1 MTYLPVNEE
10 GIISVDDLK
19 EAITD
24 ETILITI
31 MHANNELG
39 TIQPI
44 EEIGKIAR
52 EKGIKFHTDAVQSFG
67 KIEVDVEKLNVD
79 LLSLSSHKIN
89 GPKGVGA
96 LYIKKGT
103 RVVPLIHGGGQ
114 ERGIRSGT
122 ENVPGIVG
130 FGKACQLAAENLDA
144 HYEKLSSIRDELIEK
159 VLTTIPEAYLNGSEE
174 IRLPNLV
181 NFRFKAIEL
190 WNHSLKL
197 LARMNSNLARFIT
210 GIEIHPGATFGKR
223 VFIDH
228 GMGVV
233 VGETAIVGDDVLIY
247 QGVILG
253 GTSTEKTKRHPTIE
267 DGVIIGAG
275 AKVMG
280 NITIGKYSKIGTGAV
295 VLKDVPWKI

>member
-1 MTYLPVNEE
+1 MFDGLRSE
-10 GIISVDDLK
+10 
-19 EAITD
+19 
-24 ETILITI
+24 
-31 MHANNELG
+31 
-39 TIQPI
+39 IQAVKDKDPAARSTL
-44 EEIGKIAR
+44 EIFLCYPGFYALL
-52 EKGIKFHTDAVQSFG
+52 FHRV
-67 KIEVDVEKLNVD
+67 
-79 LLSLSSHKIN
+79 SHW
-89 GPKGVGA
+89 
-96 LYIKKGT
+96 
-103 RVVPLIHGGGQ
+103 
-114 ERGIRSGT
+114 
-122 ENVPGIVG
+122 
-130 FGKACQLAAENLDA
+130 
-144 HYEKLSSIRDELIEK
+144 
-159 VLTTIPEAYLNGSEE
+159 
-174 IRLPNLV
+174 
-181 NFRFKAIEL
+181 L

-267 DGVIIGAG
+267 EGVIIGAG

-295 VLKDVPWKI
+295 VLKDVPPESTCVGVPGRIVKHKGVRKKVDLDHDKLPDPVADAFKTIEKHLQDNDKRFEILFDKHEICLTEDIRDEQEDLEDLFKK

>member
-1 MTYLPVNEE
+1 MFDGLRSEIQAVKDKDPAARSTLEIFLCYP
-10 GIISVDDLK
+10 GFY
-19 EAITD
+19 A
-24 ETILITI
+24 LI
-31 MHANNELG
+31 
-39 TIQPI
+39 
-44 EEIGKIAR
+44 
-52 EKGIKFHTDAVQSFG
+52 FHRV
-67 KIEVDVEKLNVD
+67 
-79 LLSLSSHKIN
+79 SHW
-89 GPKGVGA
+89 
-96 LYIKKGT
+96 
-103 RVVPLIHGGGQ
+103 
-114 ERGIRSGT
+114 
-122 ENVPGIVG
+122 
-130 FGKACQLAAENLDA
+130 
-144 HYEKLSSIRDELIEK
+144 
-159 VLTTIPEAYLNGSEE
+159 
-174 IRLPNLV
+174 
-181 NFRFKAIEL
+181 L

-295 VLKDVPWKI
+295 VLKDVPPESTCVGVPGRIVKHKGVRKRVDLDHDKLPDPVADAFRTIEKHLQDNDKRFEILFDKHEICLAEDIRDEQEDLEDLFKK

>member
-1 MTYLPVNEE
+1 MFDGLRSEIQAVKDKDPAARSTLEIFLCYP
-10 GIISVDDLK
+10 GFY
-19 EAITD
+19 A
-24 ETILITI
+24 LI
-31 MHANNELG
+31 
-39 TIQPI
+39 
-44 EEIGKIAR
+44 
-52 EKGIKFHTDAVQSFG
+52 FHRV
-67 KIEVDVEKLNVD
+67 
-79 LLSLSSHKIN
+79 SHW
-89 GPKGVGA
+89 
-96 LYIKKGT
+96 
-103 RVVPLIHGGGQ
+103 
-114 ERGIRSGT
+114 
-122 ENVPGIVG
+122 
-130 FGKACQLAAENLDA
+130 
-144 HYEKLSSIRDELIEK
+144 
-159 VLTTIPEAYLNGSEE
+159 
-174 IRLPNLV
+174 
-181 NFRFKAIEL
+181 L

-210 GIEIHPGATFGKR
+210 GIDIHPGATFGKR

-295 VLKDVPWKI
+295 VLKDVPPESTCVGVPGRIVQHKGVRKKVDLDHDKLPDPVADAFRTIEKHLQDNDKRFEILFDKHEICLAEDIRDEQEDLEDLFKK

>member
-1 MTYLPVNEE
+1 MFDGLR
-10 GIISVDDLK
+10 S
-19 EAITD
+19 
-24 ETILITI
+24 
-31 MHANNELG
+31 
-39 TIQPI
+39 
-44 EEIGKIAR
+44 EI
-52 EKGIKFHTDAVQSFG
+52 
-67 KIEVDVEKLNVD
+67 
-79 LLSLSSHKIN
+79 
-89 GPKGVGA
+89 
-96 LYIKKGT
+96 
-103 RVVPLIHGGGQ
+103 
-114 ERGIRSGT
+114 
-122 ENVPGIVG
+122 
-130 FGKACQLAAENLDA
+130 
-144 HYEKLSSIRDELIEK
+144 
-159 VLTTIPEAYLNGSEE
+159 
-174 IRLPNLV
+174 
-181 NFRFKAIEL
+181 KAIKDKDPAARSTLEIFLCYPGFYALIFHRVSHWL

-295 VLKDVPWKI
+295 VLKDVPPESTCVGVPGRIVKHKGVRKKVDLDHDKLPDPVADALRTLEKHLQDLKNRRDFYETAL

>member
-1 MTYLPVNEE
+1 MFDGLRSEIQAVKDKDPAARSTLEIFLCYP
-10 GIISVDDLK
+10 GFY
-19 EAITD
+19 A
-24 ETILITI
+24 LI
-31 MHANNELG
+31 
-39 TIQPI
+39 
-44 EEIGKIAR
+44 
-52 EKGIKFHTDAVQSFG
+52 FHRV
-67 KIEVDVEKLNVD
+67 
-79 LLSLSSHKIN
+79 SHW
-89 GPKGVGA
+89 
-96 LYIKKGT
+96 
-103 RVVPLIHGGGQ
+103 
-114 ERGIRSGT
+114 
-122 ENVPGIVG
+122 
-130 FGKACQLAAENLDA
+130 
-144 HYEKLSSIRDELIEK
+144 
-159 VLTTIPEAYLNGSEE
+159 
-174 IRLPNLV
+174 
-181 NFRFKAIEL
+181 L

-295 VLKDVPWKI
+295 VLKDVPPESTCVGVPGRIVKHKGVRKKVDLDHDKLPDPVADAFRTIEKHLQDNDKRFEILFDKHEICLTEDIRDEQQDLEDLFKK